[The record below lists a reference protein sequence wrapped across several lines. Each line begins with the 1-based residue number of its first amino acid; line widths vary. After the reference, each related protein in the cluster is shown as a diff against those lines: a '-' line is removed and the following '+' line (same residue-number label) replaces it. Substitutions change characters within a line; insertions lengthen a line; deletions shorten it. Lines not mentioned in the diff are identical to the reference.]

1 MRVDL
6 FDFDLPADRIAVRP
20 AEPRDRARLLVVEPR
35 DAIPFRDQTIL
46 DLPRLLNPGDVL
58 VVNDTRVIPAR
69 LHGIRTRG
77 PDRARIEATLHK
89 REGEAHWR
97 AFVRPAKKLKPGD
110 FVSFSAEP
118 SGDSVDAAAPGLT
131 AEIAEKGDAGEVL
144 LAFALSGAALDA
156 AIEQTGEMPIPPYIA
171 ARRSADGRDA
181 QDYQT
186 LFAQR
191 AGAVAAP
198 TAGLHFTPGLVAAL
212 EARGVLLQT
221 VTLHVGAG
229 TFLPVKATETGEH
242 KMHAEWGE
250 VGVEAAHAL
259 NNARASGG
267 RIVAVGT
274 TSLRIIESAA
284 DAGGVI
290 APFSGDTSIFITPGY
305 AFKAANALLTN
316 FHLPRSTLFML
327 VAAFSGL
334 DTMQAAY
341 SHAIAGGY
349 RFYSYGDA
357 CLLFPATQT

>member
-20 AEPRDRARLLVVEPR
+20 AEPRDRARLLVVEPG
-35 DAIPFRDQTIL
+35 DASPFRDQTIL
-46 DLPRLLNPGDVL
+46 DLPRFLNPGDVL

-89 REGEAHWR
+89 REGASHWR

-118 SGDSVDAAAPGLT
+118 SGKGDGAPGLT

-144 LAFALSGAALDA
+144 LAFVLSGEELDA
-156 AIEQTGEMPIPPYIA
+156 AIEQTGETPIPPYIA

-181 QDYQT
+181 RDYQT

-229 TFLPVKATETGEH
+229 TFLPVKANETSEH
-242 KMHAEWGE
+242 KMHTEWGE
-250 VGVEAAHAL
+250 VGVEAARAL
-259 NNARASGG
+259 NNVRASGG

-305 AFKAANALLTN
+305 AFKAVNALLTN

-341 SHAIAGGY
+341 SHAIAERY

-357 CLLFPATQT
+357 CLLLPAPQA